1 MSDLDPE
8 PELDFTGERK
18 RLATVALFMLVGVNV
33 MNQVDRQIM
42 SVLVEP
48 VREDLGLSDTQIGL
62 LVGLAFALFYT
73 FAGLPIARL
82 ADRGNRRKLIVVSLT
97 LWSGMTAVCGFA
109 QNFVQL
115 LLARVGVGVG
125 EAGCAPAAQSLIS
138 DYFPPSHRARSLATY
153 QLGVPIGIFVG
164 SVVGGTLSDVLPW
177 RQVFFV
183 FGAPGLL
190 LALVTY
196 FVLKEPAR
204 GSWDGQSDS
213 DEVEPISQV
222 LRFLWSLP
230 AMRHILIAASLH
242 TLTLSAQVT
251 FNFAFLTRVHGLT
264 GAQAGWAI
272 GLLNAVFGT
281 FGTYMGGWIGDRLG
295 PRDAR
300 WYIWSLGLG
309 AIASIPFSVFAYIT
323 ESATLAVV
331 ALSLGVIG
339 SYMYAG
345 AVHAVSQSLAKPRM
359 RAMSAAI
366 MLFSMNLFGY
376 GFGPPLA
383 GVLSDILGGEG
394 ALRYALAGM
403 NIVLLWSCLHYWL
416 SARTYREDLRVSRAA

>member
-1 MSDLDPE
+1 MSQSPPPE
-8 PELDFTGERK
+8 FAGERK
-18 RLATVALFMLVGVNV
+18 RLAQVALFMLVGVNV

-42 SVLVEP
+42 SVLIEP
-48 VREDLGLSDTQIGL
+48 VRMDLGLTDTEIGL

-97 LWSGMTAVCGFA
+97 LWSAMTAVCGLA

-138 DYFPPSHRARSLATY
+138 DYFPQTHRARSLATY
-153 QLGVPIGIFVG
+153 QLGVPIGIFIG

-190 LALVTY
+190 LAVVTY

-204 GSWDGQSDS
+204 GEWDGLAET
-213 DEVEPISQV
+213 EVEPIGDV
-222 LRFLWSLP
+222 LRFFWSLP

-251 FNFAFLTRVHGLT
+251 FNFAFLTRVHELS

-281 FGTYMGGWIGDRLG
+281 FGTYMGGWVGDRFG
-295 PRDAR
+295 PKDAR
-300 WYIWSLGLG
+300 WYIWCLGLG
-309 AIASIPFSVFAYIT
+309 ALASVPFSVLAYLT
-323 ESATLAVV
+323 ESAFLAVV
-331 ALSLGVIG
+331 ALSIGVVG

-383 GVLSDILGGEG
+383 GMLSDVLGGES
-394 ALRYALAGM
+394 ALRYALALM
-403 NIVLLWSCLHYWL
+403 NIVLLWSCIHYWL
-416 SARTYREDLRVSRAA
+416 AARTYREDLQVSRATH